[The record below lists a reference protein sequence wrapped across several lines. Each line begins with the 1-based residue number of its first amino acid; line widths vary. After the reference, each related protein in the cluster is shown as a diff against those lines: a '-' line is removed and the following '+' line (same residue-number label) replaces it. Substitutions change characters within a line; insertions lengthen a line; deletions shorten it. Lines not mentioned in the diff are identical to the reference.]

1 VTLSVLKIA
10 LPGNRSPKML

>member
-1 VTLSVLKIA
+1 MTLLVLKIA

>member
-1 VTLSVLKIA
+1 VTLLVLKIA